1 MKSNRPGVFNVW
13 VIWEGRNNRDMFV
26 QSTIQIS
33 RIIVERH
40 PKKMGITMW
49 INSGKASGT
58 QERQRI

>member
-1 MKSNRPGVFNVW
+1 MKSNRLKVFNVW
-13 VIWEGRNNRDMFV
+13 FIREGRDNRDVFF

-33 RIIVERH
+33 LIIVERH